1 VVFYLSIS
9 LYNSVLIIEVE
20 MDSIISDAVSN
31 EREEQEQRQQAM
43 KELEDIEDPQIVIVG
58 VGGGGNNTI
67 RRLDH
72 MGVDGAETIAVNTDK
87 QDLQLTNA
95 DQKILIGRDLTGG
108 RGAGG
113 DPKKGKRAAESAR
126 EELTG
131 ILENADLVFISAGMG
146 GGTGTGAAPVIAE
159 IAAENG
165 AIVVGMVTLPFELE
179 GGRHEKAKRGLDNL
193 RRSAD
198 SVIALDN
205 QRLLEYVPDLP
216 MEKCFTVLDQLIAET
231 VKGISETI
239 TQHSLINLDFADIRT
254 IMSKGGIAVM
264 LVGETSSENPEKT
277 VVDDALN
284 HPLLDVD
291 YEGATGALVHVT
303 GGPNLT
309 LSNAESI
316 ASGLTKRID
325 SEGDV
330 MWGARISDD
339 SKGSVKVLAVMTG
352 IDEAN
357 VFSDVTATSST
368 REEDQSASAD
378 AEKLAQ
384 ETSSTIDQL

>member
-1 VVFYLSIS
+1 
-9 LYNSVLIIEVE
+9 
-20 MDSIISDAVSN
+20 MDSIISDAVEN
-31 EREEQEQRQQAM
+31 EKEEQEQRQQAM
-43 KELEDIEDPQIVIVG
+43 KELEDIEDPQIVMVG

-67 RRLDH
+67 RRIDN
-72 MGVDGAETIAVNTDK
+72 MGVEGAETIAVNTDK
-87 QDLQLTNA
+87 QDLQLTQA
-95 DQKILIGRDLTGG
+95 DKKVLIGAELTGG

-113 DPKKGKRAAESAR
+113 DPKKGKQAAEAAR
-126 EELTG
+126 QELTEM
-131 ILENADLVFISAGMG
+131 LEDADLVFISAGMG
-146 GGTGTGAAPVIAE
+146 GGTGTGAAPIIAD

-179 GGRHEKAKRGLDNL
+179 GGRHEKAKDGLDNL

-205 QRLLEYVPDLP
+205 QRLLDYVPDLP
-216 MEKCFTVLDQLIAET
+216 IEKCFTVLDQLIAET

-264 LVGETSSENPEKT
+264 LVGETSSENPEKD
-277 VVDDALN
+277 VVDDALS

-291 YEGATGALVHVT
+291 YEGAEGALVHVT

-309 LSNAESI
+309 LANAEKI
-316 ASGLTKRID
+316 ANGLTQRID
-325 SEGDV
+325 SNGDV
-330 MWGARISDD
+330 MWGARISED

-352 IDEAN
+352 IDEEN
-357 VFSDVTATSST
+357 VFSGVTKAGSSNT
-368 REEDQSASAD
+368 SASQD
-378 AEKLAQ
+378 AEELAQ